1 VAERPD
7 EGGGWNVHPAGKEG
21 HVPRLRRVDCSI
33 PGIVR
38 RRRGRGFAYAD
49 ENGERIDDPEV
60 LERIRGLV
68 IPPAWKDV
76 WICPHPMGHIQAVGT
91 DAAGRRQYLYHA
103 QWRARRDQEKFDEM
117 IRFARRL
124 PHLRRVAAHHLR
136 QEEPTRERVLACAT
150 RLLDRGFF
158 RIGTEEYAE
167 QNETY
172 GLATML
178 KRHVALRDGYVV
190 TFDYASKG
198 GKQRV
203 QSLVD
208 PDVYRVVD
216 MLKSRRNGREL
227 LAYKRAGRW
236 VDVKSADINEY
247 VKEVTGEEFTAKD
260 FRTWNATVLAAVA
273 LAVSGPAA
281 SSRTARQRA
290 VARAVKEVAHYL
302 GNTPAVCRAS
312 YIDPRVFDR
321 FRDGVTIGG
330 ALAQLGDEVVFG
342 QPSTQ
347 GPIEEAVLDLLEEAP
362 SDALEHVGAGPA
374 PPGTPDATLAA

>member
-1 VAERPD
+1 
-7 EGGGWNVHPAGKEG
+7 
-21 HVPRLRRVDCSI
+21 VPRLRRADCST

-38 RRRGRGFAYAD
+38 RRRGRGFEYLDAD
-49 ENGERIDDPEV
+49 GERIDDEEA
-60 LERIRGLV
+60 LSRIRALV

-76 WICPHPMGHIQAVGT
+76 WICPDPLGHIQAVGT

-103 QWRARRDQEKFDEM
+103 QWRARRDQEKFDQM

-124 PHLRRVAAHHLR
+124 PHVRRVAARHLR
-136 QEEPTRERVLACAT
+136 QPDLNRERVLACAV

-158 RIGTEEYAE
+158 RVGTEEYAE

-178 KRHVALRDGYVV
+178 KSHVALDDGNVV
-190 TFDYASKG
+190 TFDYISKG

-203 QSLVD
+203 QSIVD

-216 MLKSRRNGREL
+216 ALKRRRDGREL
-227 LAYKRAGRW
+227 LAYKRGRRW
-236 VDVKSADINEY
+236 VDVKSADINDY
-247 VKEVTGEEFTAKD
+247 VKDVTGEEFTAKD
-260 FRTWNATVLAAVA
+260 FRTWHATVLAAVA
-273 LAVSGPAA
+273 LAVSGATA

-290 VARAVKEVAHYL
+290 IVRAVKEVAYYL

-330 ALAQLGDEVVFG
+330 ALERLGEDIPFG

-347 GPIEEAVLDLLEEAP
+347 GPIEEAVLDLLEEEP
-362 SDALEHVGAGPA
+362 SDALERVA
-374 PPGTPDATLAA
+374 

>member
-1 VAERPD
+1 MA
-7 EGGGWNVHPAGKEG
+7 
-21 HVPRLRRVDCSI
+21 RLRRADCSG
-33 PGIVR
+33 PGFRR
-38 RRRGRGFAYAD
+38 RRRGRGFQYLD
-49 ENGERIDDPEV
+49 ENGERIEDAEV
-60 LERIRGLV
+60 LERIRELV

-76 WICPHPMGHIQAVGT
+76 WICPYPMGHIQAVGT
-91 DAAGRRQYLYHA
+91 DAAGRRQYVYHA
-103 QWRARRDQEKFDEM
+103 QWRLRRDQEKFDEM
-117 IRFARRL
+117 IQFARRL
-124 PHLRRVAAHHLR
+124 PYLRRVTAKHLH
-136 QEEPTRERVLACAT
+136 QKDMTRERVLACAT

-178 KRHVALRDGYVV
+178 KSHVELGENNVL
-190 TFDYASKG
+190 TFDYVSKG

-208 PDVYRVVD
+208 PDVYDVVEA
-216 MLKSRRNGREL
+216 LKRRRSGKEL
-227 LAYKRAGRW
+227 LAYRSSGRW
-236 VDVKSADINEY
+236 VDVKSIEINEY
-247 VKEVTGEEFTAKD
+247 VKSVVGDEFSAKD

-273 LAVSGPAA
+273 LAVSGRAAA
-281 SSRTARQRA
+281 SPTGRKRA
-290 VARAVKEVAHYL
+290 MARAVKEVAYYL

-330 ALAQLGDEVVFG
+330 ALERLGDDVSFG

-347 GPIEEAVLDLLEEAP
+347 GAIEEAVLDLLEDSP
-362 SDALEHVGAGPA
+362 SEALEKVA
-374 PPGTPDATLAA
+374 